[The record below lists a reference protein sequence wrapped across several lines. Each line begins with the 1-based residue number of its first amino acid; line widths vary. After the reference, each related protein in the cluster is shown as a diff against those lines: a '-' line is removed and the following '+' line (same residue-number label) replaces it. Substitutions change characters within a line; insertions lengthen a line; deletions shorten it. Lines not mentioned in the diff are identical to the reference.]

1 MGEEFFQALFFVFIA
16 DLHSSLNHGLF
27 FLGLGE
33 VLGMWFSAMVN
44 RISVNSSIFIFFVLL
59 SFSSHS
65 VLKFSQCAFLKI
77 KRVGSGSV
85 IGMFCLILIG

>member
-1 MGEEFFQALFFVFIA
+1 MVYFFWVWGRFW
-16 DLHSSLNHGLF
+16 GC
-27 FLGLGE
+27 G
-33 VLGMWFSAMVN
+33 FSAMVN
-44 RISVNSSIFIFFVLL
+44 RVSVNSSIFIFFVLL